1 MVRDATEQ
9 IIIVTRTG
17 PQVNR
22 TFEGVGAAKVTVP
35 RTGSLVTNTRKVET
49 RRDSKINEEVAQDVV
64 VGATRL
70 NPMMIAE
77 RTDNSFPS
85 DLKLRPGVRY
95 PGLPQFPLSP
105 KKSLL
110 GCRLA
115 LYPKNWALITQDS
128 WILDTLNNGLQWPF
142 LSRPPLLRLNR
153 LQDAPQAAADLPA
166 IKLKVRELLL
176 MNTIEK
182 VQETQSPG
190 FYSRFFVVPK
200 KAPGEWR
207 AVLDL
212 MALNQYIP
220 AAKFKM
226 ETAESIRRD
235 LNPREWTTSID
246 LKDAYMHVPIR
257 PSFRKYLRFV
267 VAGQAYQYKALP
279 AGLSLAPWAFTR
291 IIVAV
296 KEFLHRLGINLH
308 QFIDDWLIR
317 ALTEQLCACHTEV
330 CLWLLWMLG
339 FYHHPIKSQLVPT
352 RDFIFLGYHYLLV
365 QALLMPTPERW
376 EKISAQ
382 IKLFQ
387 ENQGLP
393 AKQWQ
398 RLLGLMA
405 ATEKLVPQGLLHMR
419 PIQLALRSAWSQ
431 SLQSQ
436 QTVVWISPEV
446 RAAIHWW
453 TDPLNVMI
461 GVPLHPTPPQIT
473 MYTDASVVGWGAHI
487 GKSLISDTW
496 SSQDQTLHINFLE
509 LEAVRLA
516 LLHFQQEILG
526 MSVLVATDN
535 TTVVAY
541 INRQGGT
548 KSPNLCRLAEQML
561 LWTQERQ
568 ISLTA
573 RHIPG
578 KLNVIADLLSRE
590 HQVIH
595 TEWMLHVDIF
605 EMLCRL
611 WERPHID
618 LFATILNHQLP
629 TYISPMPDEQAYG
642 VDALSLSWTSMLA
655 YAFPPFPLLARVI
668 RKITEE
674 GPEVVLIAPAWAR
687 QSWFPELL
695 GLLID
700 HPRQLPRWPNLL
712 HQSRGT
718 ALHQALDMLDLH
730 AWKLSSEPSRQ
741 RAFQSQLPLVS
752 RSLNENPL
760 WQSTK
765 RDGIG
770 STLGVCNNRL
780 IRSIPLCPK

>member
-1 MVRDATEQ
+1 
-9 IIIVTRTG
+9 
-17 PQVNR
+17 
-22 TFEGVGAAKVTVP
+22 
-35 RTGSLVTNTRKVET
+35 
-49 RRDSKINEEVAQDVV
+49 
-64 VGATRL
+64 
-70 NPMMIAE
+70 
-77 RTDNSFPS
+77 
-85 DLKLRPGVRY
+85 
-95 PGLPQFPLSP
+95 
-105 KKSLL
+105 
-110 GCRLA
+110 
-115 LYPKNWALITQDS
+115 
-128 WILDTLNNGLQWPF
+128 
-142 LSRPPLLRLNR
+142 
-153 LQDAPQAAADLPA
+153 
-166 IKLKVRELLL
+166 

-453 TDPLNVMI
+453 TDPLNVMV
-461 GVPLHPTPPQIT
+461 GVPLHPRPPQLT
-473 MYTDASVVGWGAHI
+473 MYTDASVVGCSHWELPDFRHVVLTKPDVAHQFSGIGGCQTSPTPFPTGDSRKVGADSHRQH
-487 GKSLISDTW
+487 D
-496 SSQDQTLHINFLE
+496 SSGLHQPARRDEVHEPLPVDREI
-509 LEAVRLA
+509 A
-516 LLHFQQEILG
+516 LLDSG
-526 MSVLVATDN
+526 
-535 TTVVAY
+535 
-541 INRQGGT
+541 
-548 KSPNLCRLAEQML
+548 P
-561 LWTQERQ
+561 
-568 ISLTA
+568 
-573 RHIPG
+573 
-578 KLNVIADLLSRE
+578 ADICHSETLSQR
-590 HQVIH
+590 
-595 TEWMLHVDIF
+595 D
-605 EMLCRL
+605 
-611 WERPHID
+611 
-618 LFATILNHQLP
+618 
-629 TYISPMPDEQAYG
+629 
-642 VDALSLSWTSMLA
+642 TS
-655 YAFPPFPLLARVI
+655 
-668 RKITEE
+668 
-674 GPEVVLIAPAWAR
+674 
-687 QSWFPELL
+687 
-695 GLLID
+695 
-700 HPRQLPRWPNLL
+700 
-712 HQSRGT
+712 
-718 ALHQALDMLDLH
+718 
-730 AWKLSSEPSRQ
+730 
-741 RAFQSQLPLVS
+741 RAS
-752 RSLNENPL
+752 
-760 WQSTK
+760 
-765 RDGIG
+765 
-770 STLGVCNNRL
+770 
-780 IRSIPLCPK
+780 